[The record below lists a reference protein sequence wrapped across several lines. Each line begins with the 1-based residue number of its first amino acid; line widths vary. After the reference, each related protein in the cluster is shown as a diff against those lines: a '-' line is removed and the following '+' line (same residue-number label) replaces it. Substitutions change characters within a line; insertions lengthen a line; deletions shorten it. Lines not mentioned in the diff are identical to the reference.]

1 MAKKL
6 IENKGYDEVLWENVL
21 DETQGVSNKQYNI
34 SALLRNVETPIV
46 TDNKI
51 KLKFKSKAIKNHFM
65 DEMEDPRSR
74 NAVKSAINNTYKT
87 NLNLQISYPK
97 VDEFVKVQIDKLE
110 KEIEDLQKKSD
121 NYDTELKRMESLRPT
136 KNLLNDDERI
146 ILHIN
151 LSGEYHLGSDKLNRR
166 LYDLATRHIGGELA
180 IKNAADQCQKAIQEK
195 TEEIEELKKNDRH

>member
-74 NAVKSAINNTYKT
+74 NALKSAINNTYKT
-87 NLNLQISYPK
+87 NLNLQISYPQ
-97 VDEFVKVQIDKLE
+97 VDEFVKIQIDKLE

-146 ILHIN
+146 LLQKYSLGYDSSNRLASRLH
-151 LSGEYHLGSDKLNRR
+151 
-166 LYDLATRHIGGELA
+166 DLATRHIADELA
-180 IKNAADQCQKAIQEK
+180 IKNAADQCQKAIQKK

>member
-74 NAVKSAINNTYKT
+74 NALKSAINNTYKT
-87 NLNLQISYPK
+87 ILDLQISYPQIDK
-97 VDEFVKVQIDKLE
+97 FVKVQIDKLK
-110 KEIEDLQKKSD
+110 KEIEDLQKESD
-121 NYDTELKRMESLRPT
+121 SWDTELKRMESLRPT

-146 ILHIN
+146 LLQKYSLGYHSSTNILA
-151 LSGEYHLGSDKLNRR
+151 SR
-166 LYDLATRHIGGELA
+166 LHDLATRHIADELA
-180 IKNAADQCQKAIQEK
+180 IKNAADQCQKAIQKK
-195 TEEIEELKKNDRH
+195 TEEIEELVKNDRH